1 MEDLNDY
8 SEIHDYYENYNWN
21 TGEHDLNV
29 FTGAEL
35 NNKLEMLQVA
45 EDLQN
50 HLVFDHSY
58 TNNLSIALSVFNL
71 AMIIFILYKL
81 NTNKN
86 R

>member
-1 MEDLNDY
+1 MKRKL
-8 SEIHDYYENYNWN
+8 YELASDG
-21 TGEHDLNV
+21 TPVFSGEYIKS
-29 FTGAEL
+29 
-35 NNKLEMLQVA
+35 KLASMQIE

-58 TNNLSIALSVFNL
+58 TDNLSIALSVFNL
-71 AMIIFILYKL
+71 AMIIFIIYKL

>member
-1 MEDLNDY
+1 MND
-8 SEIHDYYENYNWN
+8 SIPVFS
-21 TGEHDLNV
+21 GEYINS
-29 FTGAEL
+29 
-35 NNKLEMLQVA
+35 KLASMQIE

-58 TNNLSIALSVFNL
+58 TDNLSIALSVFNL

>member
-71 AMIIFILYKL
+71 VMIIFILYKL
-81 NTNKN
+81 NTKSNG
-86 R
+86 

>member
-45 EDLQN
+45 KDLQN

-71 AMIIFILYKL
+71 AMIIFIIYKL

>member
-71 AMIIFILYKL
+71 AMIIFIIYKL

>member
-71 AMIIFILYKL
+71 VMIMFILYKL
-81 NTNKN
+81 NTKSNG
-86 R
+86 

>member
-1 MEDLNDY
+1 MKRKL
-8 SEIHDYYENYNWN
+8 YELASDG
-21 TGEHDLNV
+21 TPVFSGEYINS
-29 FTGAEL
+29 
-35 NNKLEMLQVA
+35 KLASMQIE

-58 TNNLSIALSVFNL
+58 TDNLSIALSVFNL

>member
-8 SEIHDYYENYNWN
+8 SEIHNYYENYNWN

-71 AMIIFILYKL
+71 AMIIFIIYKL